1 MEQALWVL
9 DKDGKFQTLN
19 NYWDKLIK
27 LGLDLCLAQQPFVLS
42 VGVDTNLARYIRCT
56 GEQLGCVYPE
66 HPPQLALYGPNKVAD
81 YLTPSSASFIPL
93 PEFYLRQ
100 CLIKFLYFA
109 AHTEVYYSL

>member
-56 GEQLGCVYPE
+56 GEQLGYVYPE